1 MFTILL
7 LAFIACEEKSEDSA
21 LPVEE
26 EDSAL
31 TVE

>member
-7 LAFIACEEKSEDSA
+7 LVFMACEEKSEDSA

-26 EDSAL
+26 QDSAE
-31 TVE
+31 TAE